1 MSQLQLGLGAV
12 GSVVLLAMLGYYLWL
27 AGKNRP
33 RQPDFMPTN
42 TTDLFDREPTLDTE
56 SLDGVSGEDPGF
68 AIPQPEKKPGLDA
81 LIDVIAPIAL
91 EMPVS
96 GDAVL
101 AALPP
106 TRRVGSKPFAVEGF
120 NSSTQRWESP
130 QAGQRYSQLQAGLQ
144 LANRAGAL
152 NDIEFSEFVMK
163 VQNFCD
169 PMNGTPDFPEMR
181 REVAR
186 ARELDQFASDHDAQI
201 SFVLRA
207 RRSAW
212 SPSYLQQMAA
222 RLGFVPG
229 AMAGRMVLPGAAGPV
244 PVLSL
249 NFDTQ
254 AALADDLSQSALR
267 ELSLALD
274 VPQVERS
281 ERAFAR
287 MCEVAEALSQEMD
300 GVVTDDHGVPLPPD
314 AMAVIAGELEQLYD
328 TLDQR
333 ELSAGSALAR
343 RLFS

>member
-1 MSQLQLGLGAV
+1 MSQLQLGLGAL
-12 GSVVLLAMLGYYLWL
+12 GGVVLLGMLGYYLWL

-33 RQPDFMPTN
+33 RQPDFML
-42 TTDLFDREPTLDTE
+42 TDATPSYDQEPTLDVE
-56 SLDGVSGEDPGF
+56 ALDNASEEDPGF
-68 AIPQPEKKPGLDA
+68 AIPPPEKKPGLDA
-81 LIDVIAPIAL
+81 LIDVIAPVAL
-91 EMPVS
+91 ESAVS

-106 TRRVGSKPFAVEGF
+106 TRRVGSKPFAVEGL
-120 NSSTQRWESP
+120 NTATQHWESP
-130 QAGQRYSQLQAGLQ
+130 QTGQRYTQLQAGLQ
-144 LANRAGAL
+144 LANRAGAI

-163 VQNFCD
+163 TQNFCD
-169 PMNGTPDFPEMR
+169 VLNGTPDFPEMR

-201 SFVLRA
+201 GFVLRA

-212 SPSYLQQMAA
+212 SPSYMQQMAA

-229 AMAGRMVLPGAAGPV
+229 SMAGRMVLPGTTGTV

-249 NFDTQ
+249 NFDAQ

-274 VPQVERS
+274 VPQVDRS
-281 ERAFAR
+281 ERPFAR
-287 MCEVAEALSQEMD
+287 MCEVAQALAKEMD
-300 GVVTDDHGVPLPPD
+300 GVVTDDNGVPLPPQ
-314 AMAVIAGELEQLYD
+314 AMEVIAGELEQLYN

>member
-1 MSQLQLGLGAV
+1 MSQLQLGLGAL
-12 GSVVLLAMLGYYLWL
+12 GGVVLLAMLGYYLWL
-27 AGKNRP
+27 ARKNRP
-33 RQPDFMPTN
+33 RQPDVMSTN
-42 TTDLFDREPTLDTE
+42 AGEPFDREPTLDAE
-56 SLDGVSGEDPGF
+56 ALDGASEEDPGF
-68 AIPQPEKKPGLDA
+68 AIPLPEKKPGLDG

-91 EMPVS
+91 EAPVS

-106 TRRVGSKPFAVEGF
+106 TRRVGSKPFAVEGL
-120 NSSTQRWESP
+120 NAATQRWESS
-130 QAGQRYSQLQAGLQ
+130 QLGQRYSQLQAGLQ

-169 PMNGTPDFPEMR
+169 VMNGTPDFPEMR

-201 SFVLRA
+201 GFVLRA
-207 RRSAW
+207 KRSAW
-212 SPSYLQQMAA
+212 SPSYMQQMAA

-229 AMAGRMVLPGAAGPV
+229 SMAGRMVLPGGAGPV

-281 ERAFAR
+281 ERPFAR
-287 MCEVAEALSQEMD
+287 MCEVALALAKEMD
-300 GVVTDDHGVPLPPD
+300 GVVTDDDSVPLPPE
-314 AMAVIAGELEQLYD
+314 AMEVIASELEQLYN